1 MHIVITGSSGLI
13 GTKLV
18 AALEAAGHTVGRVTR
33 SASGATPGEI
43 TWDPAAGVIDAEAFE
58 GVDAVINL
66 NGRSIGER
74 RWTAAEKELVYD
86 SRIQTTRLLAQTLAG
101 LDRKPSV
108 FLSASAV
115 GYYGDRGDE
124 VLTEDMSQ
132 GEGFFPKVCADWE
145 AETAPA
151 ADAGIRVVTPRTGIV
166 LDGGGGALGRLLAPF
181 GPAWLSPYKW
191 GLGGW
196 IGSGRQWW
204 SWVSMDDTIRAFV
217 HLLTSDV
224 SGPVNVVSPA
234 PATNKQF
241 MKAVGRALRR
251 PVWLPIPKF
260 AMRIFLGSGLAKST
274 LFDSTRASSQKLEAS
289 GFVFEDSDLDAA
301 LAEELG

>member
-18 AALEAAGHTVGRVTR
+18 AALEAAGHTVSRVTR
-33 SASGATPGEI
+33 PQSDAAPGAI
-43 TWDPAAGVIDAEAFE
+43 TWDPAAGVIDAAALE

-66 NGRSIGER
+66 NGRSIGQR
-74 RWTAAEKELVYD
+74 RWTASEKKVVYD
-86 SRIQTTRLLAQTLAG
+86 SRIQATRLLAQTLAG

-108 FLSASAV
+108 LISASAV
-115 GYYGDRGDE
+115 GFYGDRGDD
-124 VLTEDMSQ
+124 LMTEDDVK
-132 GEGFFPKVCADWE
+132 GTGFFPDVCADWE

-151 ADAGIRVVTPRTGIV
+151 AAAGIRVVTMRTGIV
-166 LDGGGGALGRLLAPF
+166 LDGSGGALGRLLAPF
-181 GPAWLSPYKW
+181 GPSWLSPYRW

-196 IGSGRQWW
+196 IGNGKQWW
-204 SWVSMDDTIRAFV
+204 SWISMDDTVRAIV
-217 HLLTSDV
+217 HLLTAEV
-224 SGPVNVVSPA
+224 SGPVNLVAPE

-251 PVWLPIPKF
+251 PIWLPIPKF

-289 GFVFEDSDLDAA
+289 GFSFEDADLDAA